1 MPKTYRV
8 HFIDA
13 RHNVPNVKL
22 LEADCV
28 GDVFDYMPELGY
40 KILHISSETMDQKMQ
55 SLTEDYRRYIMVKL
69 TELEVTGCAR
79 VHDTKEFQLL
89 KELFDLDSEVCRS
102 AYSLRMSTEY
112 PNLCESY
119 IVKGESTHA

>member
-8 HFIDA
+8 RYMDP
-13 RHNVPNVKL
+13 RYNVPNVKL

-28 GDVFDYMPELGY
+28 GDVFDHMSDLGL
-40 KILHISSETMDQKMQ
+40 KILHISSETMDKKME
-55 SLTEDYRRYIMVKL
+55 SLGEDYRQYIMVKL

-79 VHDTKEFQLL
+79 IHGANEFQLL

-102 AYSLRMSTEY
+102 AYSIRICSDD
-112 PNLCESY
+112 PHLCETY
-119 IVKGESTHA
+119 IVKEE